1 MLHDGQFYNKQ
12 LLTLDGRNRIAKQFN
27 GRYGRYGSDF
37 LVLRGFLDS
46 CIITLHCNCHVKSN
60 FKQSIS
66 VNKSTLNN
74 VGEFRCFRGR
84 FSVYSKNKETRNTPL
99 LVHVVILKKLRE
111 VVNSDLSKDRENIRH
126 AFLKA
131 QKRYVPLLQ
140 NTLH

>member
-74 VGEFRCFRGR
+74 VGEFRGSL
-84 FSVYSKNKETRNTPL
+84 FSVLQKQGNKE
-99 LVHVVILKKLRE
+99 HSFASAC
-111 VVNSDLSKDRENIRH
+111 SDLEE
-126 AFLKA
+126 A
-131 QKRYVPLLQ
+131 
-140 NTLH
+140 